1 MRAEHDTEA
10 CLWCRG
16 DGKDHGTL
24 GMGTVRDCPR
34 CEGSGR
40 VYVTNR
46 ESTAGRRRVYKG
58 PAPKPGVVAALT
70 QIFAPAKSALPPSLA
85 VAQELTEAL
94 KKPGRRAGTR
104 RKKTKKRRKS
114 AGRHAA

>member
-1 MRAEHDTEA
+1 MEPQNDIAH
-10 CLWCRG
+10 CQWCTG

-24 GMGTVRDCPR
+24 GMARVRDCPR

-46 ESTAGRRRVYKG
+46 ESTTGRRRVYKG
-58 PAPKPGVVAALT
+58 PAPKPGVVAAL
-70 QIFAPAKSALPPSLA
+70 QQ
-85 VAQELTEAL
+85 QELTEAL

-104 RKKTKKRRKS
+104 RKKTKKRRQG
-114 AGRHAA
+114 ARRQAA